1 MLTWKTREE
10 VGKNASEC
18 RCMLV
23 HQIDACW
30 NIVKN
35 CQKGKSHA
43 PCTHINK
50 LDKLE
55 TQGQLEFEH
64 KFETTETGLF
74 NLLHW
79 YRTGTETKHGL
90 TVATAESWCHHL
102 PTYCVDRGLVDGAPR
117 CDMLVDELSLA
128 LWSTVIDLTCHTFLY
143 CHHLHTLPPLSVR

>member
-1 MLTWKTREE
+1 MLTLKTRDR
-10 VGKNASEC
+10 VGKNTSKC
-18 RCMLV
+18 RRWFTKV
-23 HQIDACW
+23 DAYW
-30 NIVKN
+30 KIVTF
-35 CQKGKSHA
+35 QKVKTHTH
-43 PCTHINK
+43 CTKNK

-55 TQGQLEFEH
+55 RQGQLEFEH
-64 KFETTETGLF
+64 KFETTETGLC

-79 YRTGTETKHGL
+79 YWTGTETEHGL

-102 PTYCVDRGLVDGAPR
+102 PTFCVDRGLVDGAPR